1 MKKTLYELA
10 RVLRSKNSGPFS
22 ITLDILFDDPAAYD
36 ALKKSNALT
45 PASVAGLYG
54 IPESS
59 IETFAYFDTALGLK
73 ITFARPVSSGSAL
86 DTDVYGAQQHAPL
99 MDVEIAYDEAR
110 I

>member
-10 RVLRSKNSGPFS
+10 KVLRSKNSGPFS
-22 ITLDILFDDPAAYD
+22 ITLDILFDDPAAYRAVKD
-36 ALKKSNALT
+36 SGALT
-45 PASVAGLYG
+45 PAVVAQLYK

-59 IETFAYFDTALGLK
+59 IETFVYFDLALGLK
-73 ITFARPVSSGSAL
+73 ITFARAVSSGSAL

-99 MDVEIAYDEAR
+99 MDVEID